1 MIGRIISLAV
11 NIRDIIRGQTI
22 AQLRKKGAII
32 GENVKLLSSTIDVH
46 TSCLV
51 EIGDNV
57 TITNAIIQAH
67 DASTKLY
74 LGYTKIAKTIIGSN
88 VFIGMGS
95 IILPGSCIGKDVIIG
110 AGSVVRGLIPD
121 NSVVIGN
128 PAKVICTC
136 EEYINKNRK
145 KMEESQIYEKPI
157 SSMSI
162 EEKKNLAL
170 EIGNSV
176 AYEL

>member
-1 MIGRIISLAV
+1 MIGKIISLGIS
-11 NIRDIIRGQTI
+11 IRDIIRGQTI
-22 AQLRKKGAII
+22 NQLRKKGAII
-32 GENVKLLSSTIDVH
+32 GNNVKLLSSTIDVH

-57 TITNAIIQAH
+57 TITNAIVQAH

-74 LGYTKIAKTIIGSN
+74 IGYTKIAKTIIGNN
-88 VFIGMGS
+88 VFVGMGS
-95 IILPGSCIGKDVIIG
+95 IILPGSRIGDNVIIG
-110 AGSVVRGLIPD
+110 AGSVVRGLIPE

-128 PAKVICTC
+128 PAKVVCTC
-136 EEYINKNRK
+136 EEYIDKNRK
-145 KMEESQIYEKPI
+145 KMKETKRYEKSI
-157 SSMSI
+157 NSMTI
-162 EEKKNLAL
+162 EEKKKLIL